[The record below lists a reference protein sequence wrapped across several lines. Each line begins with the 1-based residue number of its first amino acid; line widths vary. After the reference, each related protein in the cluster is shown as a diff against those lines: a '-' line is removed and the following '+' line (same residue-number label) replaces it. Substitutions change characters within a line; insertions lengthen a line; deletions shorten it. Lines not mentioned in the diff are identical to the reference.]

1 MFLHPMTNTVRI
13 MVFILS
19 ITIMAASSCTDDSG
33 SGNTG
38 GKEYLLNGSWW
49 VSAMGTGEGYY
60 FDGTGGGFDLSL
72 DGSSQVYI
80 VCDNAITYTYD
91 GNNLN
96 VIEHGT
102 PRSFTFEIT
111 GDTTATVTYSGF
123 SFNAEFQELTAE
135 CIE

>member
-1 MFLHPMTNTVRI
+1 MKNTVRI
-13 MVFILS
+13 MVFILT

-33 SGNTG
+33 SEITG

-60 FDGTGGGFDLSL
+60 FDGAGGGFDLSL

-80 VCDNAITYTYD
+80 VCDNVITYSYD
-91 GNNLN
+91 GYNLN

-102 PRSFTFEIT
+102 SRSFTFEKT
-111 GDTTATVTYSGF
+111 GDTTAAITFMGYSF
-123 SFNAEFQELTAE
+123 TAQFQELTAE
-135 CIE
+135 CVE